1 MGFLSGRMSFERFE
15 VSGRPLKAPG
25 PAQLEAL
32 ARLAIRDSSTPAA
45 ESAAVGFIAGRHL
58 FDRDFQLEKNIIDGA
73 VLAALRVDVSRVP
86 GPLRK
91 AWLEIELAALAAESP
106 TGRVSRTERK
116 EAQEAVQ
123 ARCEEELAEGKFR
136 RMSQTPFLWD
146 APNRLC
152 YVASTSSG
160 VQEHLRGLFHEA
172 FGLSLKPLT
181 AGRAGEKLAAEL
193 EAQAAWDRIAPS
205 SFHGGELPQSPEWLE
220 GSPVPADFLGNEF
233 LMWLWWWFERQ
244 SEHLDLPDDSQVT
257 GMIAKS
263 LAMQCPVGQTGRD
276 TLSAEAP
283 GKTPEAFQAAKSGK
297 WLRRAGLVLV
307 RGEDQFQFAL
317 QGERLGVG
325 GLALESA
332 TGADAPSHPAERI
345 GQLRRFSET
354 LDLLYR
360 AFITRRLSRG
370 WNAEV
375 KQIREWLE

>member
-1 MGFLSGRMSFERFE
+1 MGFLSGRVSFERFE

-32 ARLAIRDSSTPAA
+32 ARHAIRDSATPAA

-58 FDRDFQLEKNIIDGA
+58 FDRDFQLEKNVIDGA
-73 VLAALRVDVSRVP
+73 VLAALRVDVSRIP

-106 TGRVSRTERK
+106 TGRVSRTQRK

-146 APNRLC
+146 APERLL
-152 YVASTSSG
+152 YVASTSPG

-172 FGLSLKPLT
+172 FGVNLRPLT
-181 AGRAGEKLAAEL
+181 AGRLGEKLAAEL
-193 EAQAAWDRIAPS
+193 EAQSAWDRLAPTA
-205 SFHGGELPQSPEWLE
+205 FQGGELPQSPEWLE
-220 GSPVPADFLGNEF
+220 GSPVPNDFLGNEF

-244 SEHLDLPDDSQVT
+244 SEQLDLPDGSEVT
-257 GMIAKS
+257 GMVAKT
-263 LAMQCPVGQTGRD
+263 LTLQCPLGETGRD

-283 GKTPEAFQAAKSGK
+283 GKSPEAFQAARAGK
-297 WLRRAGLVLV
+297 WPRRAGLVLV
-307 RGEDQFQFAL
+307 RGEDQFSLSL

-325 GLALESA
+325 GLALESS
-332 TGADAPSHPAERI
+332 GGGDAPSHPVERI
-345 GQLRRFSET
+345 AQLRRFSET

-360 AFITRRLSRG
+360 TFVTRRLGRG

-375 KQIREWLE
+375 KQIREWLA